1 MVALDENNKPVIIK
15 KMDKVPY
22 EGKIVN
28 STTNSTNGTFVVT
41 LSVPEDGEYNI
52 TATTYDNASNSNIS
66 YQNDSVVKWGW
77 SNVTWDLPPDGNSY
91 TVGETITLTCFVRDA
106 NTSSAIE
113 SYPVHFCNVTADDT
127 SPGAVSSGTTLKSWG
142 EYKDSGVTVSVGTYK
157 DLYLAYE
164 LKGSGTGTSTV
175 SVLGEAV

>member
-15 KMDKVPY
+15 KIDKVPY

-28 STTNSTNGTFVVT
+28 STTNATNGTFVVT

-52 TATTYDNASNSNIS
+52 TETTYDNASNSNSS
-66 YQNDSVVKWGW
+66 YQNESVVKWGW
-77 SNVTWDLPPDGNSY
+77 SNVTWDLPPDENSY
-91 TVGETITLTCFVRDA
+91 TVGETITLACFVRDA

-113 SYPVHFCNVTADDT
+113 SYPVHFCNVTVDDT
-127 SPGAVSSGTTLKSWG
+127 SPWAVSSWTTLKSWG
-142 EYKDSGVTVSVGTYK
+142 SYKDTGVTVSVGTYN

-164 LKGSGTGTSTV
+164 LKGSGTDTSTV